1 MYTAIGIRSKA
12 NPDNIVSSSYH
23 IRQLSAKDIR
33 NEIKTLMTN
42 LDPDKHVVDGPHYAN
57 TFEEAYMALRK
68 SKKTSLRKETRGAI
82 WGQKFDG
89 EATLAHHLR

>member
-23 IRQLSAKDIR
+23 NRQLSAKEVR
-33 NEIKTLMTN
+33 KEIKTLMTN
-42 LDPDKHVVDGPHYAN
+42 LDPDKHVVDGPHYEN
-57 TFEEAYMALRK
+57 TYEKAYSALRK
-68 SKKTSLRKETRGAI
+68 SEKTSLRKEPRGEI